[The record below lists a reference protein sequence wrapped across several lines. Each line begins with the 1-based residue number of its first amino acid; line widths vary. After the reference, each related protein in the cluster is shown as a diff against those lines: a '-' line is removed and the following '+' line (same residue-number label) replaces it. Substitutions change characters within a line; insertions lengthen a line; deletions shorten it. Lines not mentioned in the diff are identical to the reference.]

1 MNNNNNNNSNNNSS
15 SSVVNNGVLN
25 LSLTEYC
32 GSASLSAHGLRE
44 IIENGQNS
52 DIIKNNQPLGDYSF
66 IFKACQNKKLTEEII
81 DIILQYFPEA
91 VKEADEW
98 GTTPLH
104 YVCYN
109 ESATPK
115 MVRLLI
121 QHHPASIRKRNKSG
135 ASVLHSLS
143 VANHLDDTTALEI
156 LQLLL
161 DECGD
166 MVKWLASDKKL
177 LALHIAARHTSVAF
191 CQKLIEAYPESVRFI
206 DGRGLTPL
214 SMAVAS
220 GDVPLVKFLTN
231 AFPDG
236 MNQKNTSTGLYPI
249 HEAIYLITRSEIPY
263 HHLEIVRFFLNFPN
277 SKVSSHLWEGQLPL
291 ALALRGNY
299 NKSESH
305 IDAGLQVVKI
315 LYDAFPGA
323 IRHSALIG
331 WIKRHLSLLHPKLI
345 EFVQTQLRYASQ
357 AQTHR
362 NMRTLDE
369 IGRYPLHKAL
379 IDDNITLG
387 SIKLLVEG
395 NPNAVHAPDNDGAYP
410 LHLACR
416 HNFPTV
422 VEYLAD
428 LNAVV
433 LQRIN
438 DDGDTP
444 LHYACRNAKYDTI
457 ALLLDKYE
465 AVSVFRKNF
474 DQKLPIELLIES
486 DSAIDRE
493 SIEYTECIF
502 RLVRAYPDTVSALL
516 NQQPAMAVGQSQNKK
531 KRKLFTPPPNGVKI
545 K

>member
-1 MNNNNNNNSNNNSS
+1 MNNNNNSNNNLS

-25 LSLTEYC
+25 PSLTEYC
-32 GSASLSAHGLRE
+32 GSASLSEHGLRE

-52 DIIKNNQPLGDYSF
+52 GLGDYSF
-66 IFKACQNKKLTEEII
+66 IFKACSNKKLTDEIL

-91 VKEADEW
+91 VREADEW

-104 YVCYN
+104 YVCDN

-121 QHHPASIRKRNKSG
+121 QHHPASVRKRNMSG
-135 ASVLHSLS
+135 ASVLHFLS
-143 VANHLDDTTALEI
+143 GANHLDDTTALEI

-166 MVKWLASDKKL
+166 LVRWLATEVKT
-177 LALHIAARHTSVAF
+177 LALHIAARNDKPTSIAF

-206 DGRGLTPL
+206 DGRGSSPL
-214 SMAVAS
+214 SNAVAS
-220 GDVPLVKFLTN
+220 GNVPLVKFLTN

-236 MNQKNTSTGLYPI
+236 INHQNTTTGSYPI
-249 HEAIYLITRSEIPY
+249 HDAIDRLTRVKNPY

-277 SKVSSHLWEGQLPL
+277 SKVSSHLYNGHLPL
-291 ALALRGNY
+291 TLAFCGNY

-323 IRHSALIG
+323 IRHSTLTR
-331 WIKRHLSLLHPKLI
+331 WIKPRQSLLHPKLMG
-345 EFVQTQLRYASQ
+345 FFQTQLLYAEQ
-357 AQTHR
+357 AQKRHV
-362 NMRTLDE
+362 MRTRDE

-379 IDDNITLG
+379 IDNVTLG

-395 NPNAVHAPDNDGAYP
+395 NPNAVHASDNNGAYP

-416 HNFPTV
+416 HNSPRV

-428 LNAVV
+428 LNTVV
-433 LQRIN
+433 LKRI
-438 DDGDTP
+438 DDEGDTP
-444 LHYACRNAKYDTI
+444 LHHACRNAKYDTI
-457 ALLLDKYE
+457 ALLVDKYE
-465 AVSVFRKNF
+465 AVSVVRKNL
-474 DQKLPIELLIES
+474 DRKLPIELLIES

-502 RLVRAYPDTVSALL
+502 HLVRAYPDTVSALL

-545 K
+545 KQEEED